1 MLDTHD
7 ARLLVVDDS
16 RMIRRIV
23 VGMIHEFGIAQVDQ
37 AGDGNEA
44 LDMLRRR
51 RYDLVISDWWMEP
64 VSGFELLLAVR
75 LDPALAKI
83 PFLMITA
90 ERDFGEVINAKS
102 AGATD
107 YLLKPFTTETLNRK
121 LARFVSSDAQNLA
134 VLPAAARRVGWR
146 EDADEIF

>member
-1 MLDTHD
+1 MLDTHE

-23 VGMIHEFGIAQVDQ
+23 VSMIHEFGITHIDQ
-37 AGDGNEA
+37 AGNGTEA
-44 LDMLRRR
+44 MDLLQRRH
-51 RYDLVISDWWMEP
+51 YDLVISDWWMEP

-75 LDPALAKI
+75 MNPKLANI

-107 YLLKPFTTETLNRK
+107 YLLKPFTAEVLNHK
-121 LARFVSSDAQNLA
+121 LRRFVTTDVGPRPSGSRESS
-134 VLPAAARRVGWR
+134 P
-146 EDADEIF
+146 EFF